1 MEIVNNKALK
11 LRLRK
16 PDRVTEVIPKSK
28 VVGQIGD
35 ISEVVVH
42 WGLEECMVLKNLGIK
57 DVPSPIMKDY
67 PWHGL
72 YKPYDHQR
80 ETAGFLTL
88 HKRAY
93 CFNEMGCVDSET
105 EYLSPTGWVK
115 ISQYSGGQVAQY
127 HPDTREIEFVDP
139 VEYIKKP
146 CDEMIRFK
154 TSRGIDQLLSAEH
167 RMIVHDKVS
176 KVGKWA
182 VQSAEEMLA
191 RYESKAK
198 GVYYPK
204 SRDKVGIDHATVPTT
219 YRYSWG
225 AGLEDITLENL
236 RVQVAVIAD
245 GHFSGSSTRCVVR
258 IKKERKIQRLTELLH
273 LANIDYVERKVADGF
288 HVFTFDAPTTDK
300 KFNARYW
307 NCSAAQIDTIYD
319 EVLHWDG
326 SFNKGNR
333 FATFTSTE
341 KESIDFIQ
349 AVFNSKG
356 HICSVSTEYNTK
368 YRKGVCYDLTI
379 RKQDVG
385 LVHILGNNTDKQSVY
400 KEKSTDG
407 FKYCF
412 SVPSSFLMFRRNNC
426 VFASGNSGKTS
437 SVLWAADYL
446 MTHGIINRILV
457 VCPLSIMSSAWR
469 GDAFKSVMHRTVD
482 VAHGTKTKRID
493 IINSGADIV
502 IINYDG
508 VETAADAIA
517 KGGFDLIVID
527 EYNHFKNP
535 QTTRWKVMNTLITA
549 NTWLW
554 GLTGSPASQ
563 SPLDA
568 YGLAKLM
575 NPNSVPK
582 YFNAFRDEVMYKIT
596 QFKYTPKPGANA
608 YVHKLLQ
615 PAIRFTKEECLDLP
629 PRTYITRDVPMT
641 AQQKKYYKLLKE
653 EMLIQAAG
661 EDISAANAAVNLGK
675 LLQIASGT
683 VYADNKEVIEFDCS
697 SRLSVLEEII
707 EESSKK
713 VIVFATFR
721 HNIDM
726 INDYLT
732 KKGLTVDNIN
742 GKVPVSKR
750 TEIFDRFQTTP
761 DPRVLIIQPRSASHG
776 VTLTAAN
783 TIVWWNPTTSYETY
797 IQANDRIHRA
807 GQDAPCTVVHLT
819 GSPVE
824 ERFYKALEQKG
835 KMLDS
840 IMDLY
845 KDILEL

>member
-93 CFNEMGCVDSET
+93 CFNEMG
-105 EYLSPTGWVK
+105 
-115 ISQYSGGQVAQY
+115 
-127 HPDTREIEFVDP
+127 
-139 VEYIKKP
+139 
-146 CDEMIRFK
+146 
-154 TSRGIDQLLSAEH
+154 
-167 RMIVHDKVS
+167 
-176 KVGKWA
+176 
-182 VQSAEEMLA
+182 
-191 RYESKAK
+191 
-198 GVYYPK
+198 
-204 SRDKVGIDHATVPTT
+204 
-219 YRYSWG
+219 
-225 AGLEDITLENL
+225 
-236 RVQVAVIAD
+236 
-245 GHFSGSSTRCVVR
+245 
-258 IKKERKIQRLTELLH
+258 
-273 LANIDYVERKVADGF
+273 
-288 HVFTFDAPTTDK
+288 
-300 KFNARYW
+300 
-307 NCSAAQIDTIYD
+307 
-319 EVLHWDG
+319 
-326 SFNKGNR
+326 
-333 FATFTSTE
+333 
-341 KESIDFIQ
+341 
-349 AVFNSKG
+349 
-356 HICSVSTEYNTK
+356 
-368 YRKGVCYDLTI
+368 
-379 RKQDVG
+379 
-385 LVHILGNNTDKQSVY
+385 
-400 KEKSTDG
+400 
-407 FKYCF
+407 
-412 SVPSSFLMFRRNNC
+412 
-426 VFASGNSGKTS
+426 SGKTS

-482 VAHGTKTKRID
+482 VAHGAKTKRID

-502 IINYDG
+502 VINFDG
-508 VETAADAIA
+508 VETVADTIA
-517 KGGFDLIVID
+517 KGGFDLIIID

-661 EDISAANAAVNLGK
+661 EDISAVNAAVNLGK